1 MIENSRRDELKLM
14 YKCFVREE
22 SNLTA
27 LIHILNAFIEENGK
41 KIIEDENNK
50 SDEILYTQKLLDF
63 KKDIDDLIAYAFNN
77 NIKFEKG
84 RDTSFQNFMNLST
97 NTPSYIAKYTD
108 KELTA
113 GLRGVS
119 NAEVD

>member
-27 LIHILNAFIEENGK
+27 LIHILNAFIEDNGK

-50 SDEILYTQKLLDF
+50 ADEILYTQKLLDF
-63 KKDIDDLIAYAFNN
+63 KKDISRKRTRSDSLLSLKDKTVEKRYQSSWTIARFT
-77 NIKFEKG
+77 EQ
-84 RDTSFQNFMNLST
+84 S
-97 NTPSYIAKYTD
+97 
-108 KELTA
+108 
-113 GLRGVS
+113 V
-119 NAEVD
+119 

>member
-27 LIHILNAFIEENGK
+27 LIHILNAFIEDNGK

-50 SDEILYTQKLLDF
+50 ADEILYTQK
-63 KKDIDDLIAYAFNN
+63 LIAYAFNN

-84 RDTSFQNFMNLST
+84 RDTSF
-97 NTPSYIAKYTD
+97 
-108 KELTA
+108 
-113 GLRGVS
+113 
-119 NAEVD
+119 